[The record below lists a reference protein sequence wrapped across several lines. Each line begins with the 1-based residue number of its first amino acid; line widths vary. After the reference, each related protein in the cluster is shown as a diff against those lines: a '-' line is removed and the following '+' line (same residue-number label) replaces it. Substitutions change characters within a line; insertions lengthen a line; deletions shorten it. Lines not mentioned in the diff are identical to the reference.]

1 MNITDDIHQQFAEF
15 FEEEAIWPYAYLL
28 SQRLTEGNI
37 CISLGDMPANMKSTP
52 YKEPPV
58 STKELLNLK
67 HLVSK
72 NDELNTPFVL
82 HNDRLYFQR
91 YFKYETSIIEKLK
104 SLIAAEPNV
113 LADRMKQL
121 ESKASLIKTLV
132 TDYPLQG
139 LMTKEKVD
147 WQLVAVTQA
156 LLNNFSIITGGPGT
170 GKTTT
175 LAKLLIVLYELDPNA
190 SVALAAP
197 TGKASMRMADS
208 LKASKLPFSEET
220 KAKIQALKPSTLH
233 SLLGY
238 KKESVNFKHN
248 AENPLPYNWVVVDEA
263 SMIDVPMFSK
273 LLEALGDNCRII
285 LLGDKDQ
292 LASVEAGSLLGD
304 LCQTLPS
311 LNMFDKEKANWINEF
326 ITDPDRKIQ
335 PEFIGD
341 QKQLMT
347 GHIIELKY
355 SHRFNSQG
363 TIGKVSRAVI
373 EGKYEEVKTLIE
385 AAAGSIVNLDTN
397 YTAALLEKFV
407 EGYSSYI
414 KEPDIKEA
422 LKKLNELRVLVA
434 VRQGPRGLYA
444 INKAIELHLR
454 KHFQKEGLF
463 KPDGEFYENRPII
476 VTRNMYDLDLL
487 NGDTG
492 IIRKDASGNLKVW
505 FEDGQGG
512 IKSVLP
518 AYLNYAETAFAMT
531 IHKSQG
537 SEFDHVMVILPEGT
551 SNALL
556 TRELLYTGITR
567 AKSSITIQG
576 EMDTIQHAVESCVK
590 RISGITDRIDK

>member
-1 MNITDDIHQQFAEF
+1 MNITDDIHRQFAEY
-15 FEEEAIWPYAYLL
+15 FEEPAIWPYAYLL
-28 SQRLTEGNI
+28 SQKLTEGNI
-37 CISLGDMPANMKSTP
+37 CISVDDVPDNLNSTP
-52 YKEPPV
+52 YSK
-58 STKELLNLK
+58 SITAKELISLK

-72 NDELNTPFVL
+72 QDVLTTPFIL

-91 YFKYETSIIEKLK
+91 YFKYETSIIHKLND
-104 SLIAAEPNV
+104 LIAAEKTV
-113 LADRMKQL
+113 LANRMSQL
-121 ESKASLIKTLV
+121 ESQRTLIQSLN
-132 TDYPLQG
+132 TDYKLDNLTP
-139 LMTKEKVD
+139 KEKVD

-156 LLNNFSIITGGPGT
+156 LLNNFTIITGGPGT

-175 LAKLLIVLYELDPNA
+175 LAKLLIVLYALEPNA
-190 SVALAAP
+190 KVALAAP
-197 TGKASMRMADS
+197 TGKASMRMLES
-208 LKASKLPFSEET
+208 LKSSTLNFTEET
-220 KAKIQALKPSTLH
+220 KAKIGQLVPSTIH

-238 KKESVNFKHN
+238 KRESVNFKHN

-273 LLEALGDNCRII
+273 LLAAIGDNTRII

-311 LNMFDKEKANWINEF
+311 LNQFSNETAQWINTF
-326 ITDPDRKIQ
+326 ITDDDRKINAD
-335 PEFIGD
+335 FIND
-341 QKQLMT
+341 AKQLLV

-363 TIGKVSRAVI
+363 AIGKVSRAVI
-373 EGKYEEVKTLIE
+373 DGKVDEVKALIQN
-385 AAAGSIVNLDTN
+385 AQGTNVIVDQKNDP
-397 YTAALLEKFV
+397 ALLENFV
-407 EGYSSYI
+407 AGYAAFI
-414 KEPDIKEA
+414 NEPAIHLA

-454 KHFQKEGLF
+454 KKALI
-463 KPDGEFYENRPII
+463 KPDDEFYENRPIMI
-476 VTRNMYDLDLL
+476 TRNMYDLGLL

-492 IIRKDASGNLKVW
+492 IMRKDASGNMKVW

-518 AYLNYAETAFAMT
+518 AYLNYSETAFAMT

-576 EMDTIQHAVESCVK
+576 EMATIEHAVNSCVK
-590 RISGITDRIDK
+590 RISGITGRIDN

>member
-1 MNITDDIHQQFAEF
+1 MNITDDIHRQFAEF
-15 FEEEAIWPYAYLL
+15 FEEPAIWPYAYLL
-28 SQRLTEGNI
+28 SQKLTEGNI
-37 CISLGDMPANMKSTP
+37 CISVDDVPENLNSTAYSKSITA
-52 YKEPPV
+52 
-58 STKELLNLK
+58 KELISLK

-72 NDELNTPFVL
+72 QDVLTTPFIL
-82 HNDRLYFQR
+82 HNERLYFQR
-91 YFKYETSIIEKLK
+91 YFKYETSIIHKLNH
-104 SLIAAEPNV
+104 LIAAEKTV
-113 LADRMKQL
+113 LANRMSQL
-121 ESKASLIKTLV
+121 ESQRTLIQSLK
-132 TDYPLQG
+132 TDYKLDN
-139 LMTKEKVD
+139 LTTKEKVD

-156 LLNNFSIITGGPGT
+156 LLNNFTIITGGPGT

-175 LAKLLIVLYELDPNA
+175 LAKLLIVLYALEPNA
-190 SVALAAP
+190 KVALAAP
-197 TGKASMRMADS
+197 TGKASMRMLES
-208 LKASKLPFSEET
+208 LKSSTLNFTEET
-220 KAKIQALKPSTLH
+220 KAKIGQLVPSTIH

-238 KKESVNFKHN
+238 KRESVNFKHN
-248 AENPLPYNWVVVDEA
+248 AENPLPYDWVVVDEA

-273 LLEALGDNCRII
+273 LLAAIGYNTRII

-311 LNMFDKEKANWINEF
+311 LNQFSDETAQWINTF
-326 ITDPDRKIQ
+326 ITDDDRKINA
-335 PEFIGD
+335 EFIND
-341 QKQLMT
+341 TKQLLA

-363 TIGKVSRAVI
+363 AIGKVSRAVI
-373 EGKYEEVKTLIE
+373 EGKVDEVQALIQN
-385 AAAGSIVNLDTN
+385 AQGTNVIVDQKNDP
-397 YTAALLEKFV
+397 ALLENFV
-407 EGYSSYI
+407 AGYEAYI
-414 KEPDIKEA
+414 NEHDKAEA
-422 LKKLNELRVLVA
+422 LKKLNQLRVLVA

-454 KHFQKEGLF
+454 KKALI
-463 KPDGEFYENRPII
+463 KPDDEFYENRPIMI
-476 VTRNMYDLDLL
+476 TRNMYDLGLL

-492 IIRKDASGNLKVW
+492 IMRKDASGNMKVW

-518 AYLNYAETAFAMT
+518 AYLNYSETAFAMT

-576 EMDTIQHAVESCVK
+576 EMVTIEHAVNSCVK
-590 RISGITDRIDK
+590 RISGITGRIDN

>member
-1 MNITDDIHQQFAEF
+1 ME
-15 FEEEAIWPYAYLL
+15 
-28 SQRLTEGNI
+28 
-37 CISLGDMPANMKSTP
+37 DMPSNLNNTP
-52 YKEPPV
+52 YSSAV
-58 STKELLNLK
+58 SAKELMNLK

-72 NDELNTPFVL
+72 KDELNTPFVL
-82 HNDRLYFQR
+82 HNERLYFQR

-104 SLIAAEPNV
+104 TLIATEASCME
-113 LADRMKQL
+113 DRMKQL

-132 TDYPLQG
+132 TDYPLEG

-156 LLNNFSIITGGPGT
+156 LLNNFTIITGGPGT

-190 SVALAAP
+190 TVALAAP

-238 KKESVNFKHN
+238 KKESVNFKYN
-248 AENPLPYNWVVVDEA
+248 AGTPLPYNWVVVDEA

-273 LLEALGDNCRII
+273 LLASLGDKCRII

-304 LCQTLPS
+304 LCQTLPN
-311 LNMFDKEKANWINEF
+311 LNMFSSKASSWINEF
-326 ITDPDRKIQ
+326 ITDADRKIQ

-341 QKQLMT
+341 QSQLMAS
-347 GHIIELKY
+347 HIIELKF

-363 TIGKVSRAVI
+363 NIGKVSRAVI
-373 EGKYEEVKTLIE
+373 EGDFEKLDSLIENTAGANVKVDHKYEP
-385 AAAGSIVNLDTN
+385 
-397 YTAALLEKFV
+397 ALLEKFV
-407 EGYSSYI
+407 EAYANYI
-414 KEPDIKEA
+414 QEPDIAAA

-444 INKAIELHLR
+444 TNKAIELHLR
-454 KHFQKEGLF
+454 KIKLL
-463 KPDGEFYENRPII
+463 KPDGEFYEHKPIM
-476 VTRNMYDLDLL
+476 VTRNMYDLGLL

-492 IIRKDASGNLKVW
+492 IMRKDNNGTLKVW

-512 IKSVLP
+512 IKSILP
-518 AYLNYAETAFAMT
+518 AYLNYTETAFAMT

-567 AKSSITIQG
+567 AKTSITIQG
-576 EMDTIQHAVESCVK
+576 EIETIKQAVASCVK
-590 RISGITDRIDK
+590 RISGITGRIDQ

>member
-1 MNITDDIHQQFAEF
+1 MNITDDIHRQFAEF
-15 FEEEAIWPYAYLL
+15 FEEPAIWPYAYLL
-28 SQRLTEGNI
+28 SQKLTEGNI
-37 CISLGDMPANMKSTP
+37 CISVDDVPENLNSTP
-52 YKEPPV
+52 YSK
-58 STKELLNLK
+58 SITAKELISLK
-67 HLVSK
+67 HLVSTQ
-72 NDELNTPFVL
+72 DVLTTPFIL
-82 HNDRLYFQR
+82 HNERLYFQR
-91 YFKYETSIIEKLK
+91 YFKYETSIIHKLND
-104 SLIAAEPNV
+104 LIAAEKTV
-113 LADRMKQL
+113 LANRMSQL
-121 ESKASLIKTLV
+121 ESQRTLIQSLK
-132 TDYPLQG
+132 TDYKLDN
-139 LMTKEKVD
+139 LTTKEKVD

-156 LLNNFSIITGGPGT
+156 LLNNFTIITGGPGT

-175 LAKLLIVLYELDPNA
+175 LAKLLIVLYALEPNA
-190 SVALAAP
+190 KVALAAP
-197 TGKASMRMADS
+197 TGKASMRMLES
-208 LKASKLPFSEET
+208 LKSSTLNFTEET
-220 KAKIQALKPSTLH
+220 KTKIGQLVPSTIH

-238 KKESVNFKHN
+238 KRESVNFKHN
-248 AENPLPYNWVVVDEA
+248 AENPLPYDWVVVDEA

-273 LLEALGDNCRII
+273 LLAAIGDNTRII

-311 LNMFDKEKANWINEF
+311 LNQFSDETAQWINTF
-326 ITDPDRKIQ
+326 ITDDDRKIYA
-335 PEFIGD
+335 EFISD
-341 QKQLMT
+341 TKQLLA

-363 TIGKVSRAVI
+363 AIGKVSRAVI
-373 EGKYEEVKTLIE
+373 EGKVEEVKALIQN
-385 AAAGSIVNLDTN
+385 AQGTNVIVDQKNDP
-397 YTAALLEKFV
+397 ALLENFV
-407 EGYSSYI
+407 AGYEAYI
-414 KEPDIKEA
+414 NEHDKAEA
-422 LKKLNELRVLVA
+422 LKKLNQLRVLVA

-454 KHFQKEGLF
+454 KKALI
-463 KPDGEFYENRPII
+463 KPDDEFYENRPIMI
-476 VTRNMYDLDLL
+476 TRNMYDLGLL

-492 IIRKDASGNLKVW
+492 IMRKDASGNMKVW

-518 AYLNYAETAFAMT
+518 AYLNYSETAFAMT

-576 EMDTIQHAVESCVK
+576 EMATIEHAVNSCVK
-590 RISGITDRIDK
+590 RISGITGRIDN

>member
-1 MNITDDIHQQFAEF
+1 MNITDDIHRQFAEY
-15 FEEEAIWPYAYLL
+15 FEEHAIWPYAYLL

-37 CISLGDMPANMKSTP
+37 CISMDDMPSNLNSTP
-52 YKEPPV
+52 YAKAA
-58 STKELLNLK
+58 SIKELMNLPK
-67 HLVSK
+67 LVSSQYSSV
-72 NDELNTPFVL
+72 TPFVL

-104 SLIAAEPNV
+104 SLIVTEASKLAE
-113 LADRMKQL
+113 RMSQL
-121 ESKASLIKTLV
+121 ELKAALIKTLV
-132 TDYPLQG
+132 TDYPLDG
-139 LMTKEKVD
+139 LIAKEKVD

-156 LLNNFSIITGGPGT
+156 LLNNFTIITGGPGT

-190 SVALAAP
+190 TVALAAP

-208 LKASKLPFSEET
+208 LKASKLPFSTIT
-220 KAKIQALKPSTLH
+220 KAKIDALKPSTLH

-238 KKESVNFKHN
+238 KKESVNFKYN

-273 LLEALGDNCRII
+273 LLSALGDNCRII

-311 LNMFDKEKANWINEF
+311 LNMFDSKKANWINEI
-326 ITDPDRKIQ
+326 ITDTERKIH
-335 PEFIGD
+335 PDFIGD
-341 QKQLMT
+341 QNQLMS
-347 GHIIELKY
+347 GHIIELKF

-373 EGKYEEVKTLIE
+373 EGKFEEVKSLIE
-385 AAAGSIVNLDTN
+385 NTANTNVIVDDK
-397 YTAALLEKFV
+397 YKPELLEKFV
-407 EGYSSYI
+407 EGYSKYI
-414 KEPDIKEA
+414 QEDDKKEA

-444 INKAIELHLR
+444 TNNAIEMQLR
-454 KHFQKEGLF
+454 KMGFI
-463 KPDGEFYENRPII
+463 KPDGEFYENRPIM
-476 VTRNMYDLDLL
+476 VTRNLYDLGLL

-492 IIRKDASGNLKVW
+492 IMRKDANGNLKVW

-518 AYLNYAETAFAMT
+518 AYLNFSETAFAMT

-537 SEFDHVMVILPEGT
+537 SEFDNVMVILPEGT

-567 AKSSITIQG
+567 AKTSITIQG
-576 EMDTIQHAVESCVK
+576 EMSTIEHAVNASVN
-590 RISGITDRIDK
+590 RISGITGRIDN

>member
-104 SLIAAEPNV
+104 GLIAAEPNV

-576 EMDTIQHAVESCVK
+576 EMDTIQHAC
-590 RISGITDRIDK
+590 

>member
-1 MNITDDIHQQFAEF
+1 MNITDDIHRQFAEY
-15 FEEEAIWPYAYLL
+15 FEEPAIWPYAYLL
-28 SQRLTEGNI
+28 SQKLTEGNI
-37 CISLGDMPANMKSTP
+37 CISVDDVPDNLNSTP
-52 YKEPPV
+52 YSK
-58 STKELLNLK
+58 SITAKELISLK

-72 NDELNTPFVL
+72 QDVLTTPFIL

-91 YFKYETSIIEKLK
+91 YFKYETSIIHKLND
-104 SLIAAEPNV
+104 LIAAEKTV
-113 LADRMKQL
+113 LANRMNQL
-121 ESKASLIKTLV
+121 ESQRTLIQSLN
-132 TDYPLQG
+132 TDYKLDNLTP
-139 LMTKEKVD
+139 KEKVD

-156 LLNNFSIITGGPGT
+156 LLNNFTIITGGPGT

-175 LAKLLIVLYELDPNA
+175 LAKLLIVLYALEPNA
-190 SVALAAP
+190 KVALAAP
-197 TGKASMRMADS
+197 TGKASMRMLES
-208 LKASKLPFSEET
+208 LKSSTLNFTEET
-220 KAKIQALKPSTLH
+220 KAKIGQLVPSTIH

-238 KKESVNFKHN
+238 KRESVNFKHN

-273 LLEALGDNCRII
+273 LLAAIGDNTRII

-311 LNMFDKEKANWINEF
+311 LNQFLNETAQWINTF
-326 ITDPDRKIQ
+326 ITDDDRKINA
-335 PEFIGD
+335 EFIND
-341 QKQLMT
+341 TKQLLA

-363 TIGKVSRAVI
+363 AIGKVSRAVI
-373 EGKYEEVKTLIE
+373 DGKVDEVKALIE
-385 AAAGSIVNLDTN
+385 NAQGTNVIVDQKNDP
-397 YTAALLEKFV
+397 ALLENFV
-407 EGYSSYI
+407 AGYEAYI
-414 KEPDIKEA
+414 NEHDKAEA
-422 LKKLNELRVLVA
+422 LKKLNQLRVLVA

-454 KHFQKEGLF
+454 KKALI
-463 KPDGEFYENRPII
+463 KPDDEFYENRPIMI
-476 VTRNMYDLDLL
+476 TRNMYDLGLL

-492 IIRKDASGNLKVW
+492 IMRKDASGNMKVW

-518 AYLNYAETAFAMT
+518 AYLNYSETAFAMT

-567 AKSSITIQG
+567 AKLSITIQG
-576 EMDTIQHAVESCVK
+576 EMATIEHAVNSCVK
-590 RISGITDRIDK
+590 RISGITGRIDQ

>member
-1 MNITDDIHQQFAEF
+1 MNITDDIHRQFAEY
-15 FEEEAIWPYAYLL
+15 FEEPAIWPYAYLL
-28 SQRLTEGNI
+28 SQKLTEGNI
-37 CISLGDMPANMKSTP
+37 CISVDDVPENLNSTP
-52 YKEPPV
+52 YSK
-58 STKELLNLK
+58 SITAKELISLK

-72 NDELNTPFVL
+72 QDVLTTPFIL
-82 HNDRLYFQR
+82 HNERLYFQR
-91 YFKYETSIIEKLK
+91 YFKYETSIIYKLK
-104 SLIAAEPNV
+104 DLIAAEKTV
-113 LADRMKQL
+113 LVNRMSQL
-121 ESKASLIKTLV
+121 ESQRTLIQSLN
-132 TDYPLQG
+132 TDYKLDNLTP
-139 LMTKEKVD
+139 KEKVD

-156 LLNNFSIITGGPGT
+156 LLNNFTIITGGPGT

-175 LAKLLIVLYELDPNA
+175 LAKLLIVLYALEPNA
-190 SVALAAP
+190 KVALAAP
-197 TGKASMRMADS
+197 TGKASMRMLES
-208 LKASKLPFSEET
+208 LKSSTLNFTEET
-220 KAKIQALKPSTLH
+220 KAKIGQLVPSTIH

-238 KKESVNFKHN
+238 KRESVNFKHN

-273 LLEALGDNCRII
+273 LLAAIGDNTRII

-311 LNMFDKEKANWINEF
+311 LNQFSNETAQWINTF
-326 ITDPDRKIQ
+326 ITDDDRKINA
-335 PEFIGD
+335 EFIND
-341 QKQLMT
+341 TKQLLA

-363 TIGKVSRAVI
+363 AIGKVSRAVI
-373 EGKYEEVKTLIE
+373 EGKVDEVKALIQN
-385 AAAGSIVNLDTN
+385 AQGTNVIVDQKNDP
-397 YTAALLEKFV
+397 ALLENFV
-407 EGYSSYI
+407 AGYAAFI
-414 KEPDIKEA
+414 NEPAIHLA

-454 KHFQKEGLF
+454 KKALI
-463 KPDGEFYENRPII
+463 KPDDEFYENRPIMI
-476 VTRNMYDLDLL
+476 TRNMYDLGLL

-492 IIRKDASGNLKVW
+492 IMRKDASGNMKVW

-518 AYLNYAETAFAMT
+518 AYLNYSETAFAMT

-576 EMDTIQHAVESCVK
+576 EMATIEHAVNSCVK
-590 RISGITDRIDK
+590 RISGITGRIDN

>member
-1 MNITDDIHQQFAEF
+1 MNITEDVHKQFAEYF
-15 FEEEAIWPYAYLL
+15 DEKAIWPYAYLL

-37 CISLGDMPANMKSTP
+37 CISMEDMPENIKSTP

-58 STKELLNLK
+58 PTRELLK
-67 HLVSK
+67 MSQLVTNNGS
-72 NDELNTPFVL
+72 NSTPFVL

-104 SLIAAEPNV
+104 SLIAAEKSV
-113 LADRMKQL
+113 LTERMQQL
-121 ESKASLIKTLV
+121 ESKAALIKTLI
-132 TDYPLQG
+132 TDYSLDG
-139 LMTKEKVD
+139 LMSKEKVD
-147 WQLVAVTQA
+147 WQLVAVLQS

-208 LKASKLPFSEET
+208 LKASTIKFTDAT
-220 KAKIQALKPSTLH
+220 KAKIENLKPSTIH

-248 AENPLPYNWVVVDEA
+248 ANKPLPYNWVVVDEA

-311 LNMFDKEKANWINEF
+311 LNMFENDKANWINEF
-326 ITDPDRKIQ
+326 ITDPERKINA
-335 PEFIGD
+335 EFIGD
-341 QKQLMT
+341 QKQLMS
-347 GHIIELKY
+347 GHIIELKF

-363 TIGKVSRAVI
+363 TIGKVSKAVI
-373 EGKYEEVKTLIE
+373 EGKFEETKMLIE
-385 AAAGSIVNLDTN
+385 NAVDKSVILDN
-397 YTAALLEKFV
+397 EYSPELLETFV
-407 EGYSSYI
+407 EGYSKYI

-422 LKKLNELRVLVA
+422 LKKVNELRVLVA
-434 VRQGPRGLYA
+434 VRQGPRGLHA
-444 INKAIELHLR
+444 TNKAIELHLR
-454 KHFQKEGLF
+454 KKGLI
-463 KPDGEFYENRPII
+463 KPDVEMYENRPIM
-476 VTRNMYDLDLL
+476 VTRNMHDLGLL

-492 IIRKDASGNLKVW
+492 IMRKDTNNTLRVW

-512 IKSVLP
+512 IKSILP
-518 AYLNYAETAFAMT
+518 AYLNYTETAFAMT

-537 SEFDHVMVILPEGT
+537 SEFENVMVVLPEGT

-567 AKSSITIQG
+567 ARKTITIQG
-576 EMDTIQHAVESCVK
+576 EIETIKHAIELCVN
-590 RISGITDRIDK
+590 RISGITGRIDN